1 LQGSPTLSEIID
13 DKLDFQI
20 PKCFLNIDK
29 CIYIWYRYHGND
41 TILHKTMPTI
51 HDVAKLAGVSPI
63 TVSRVL
69 NSSGYA
75 SEETRARVEAAVA
88 ELGYVPNT
96 LARGLRSKR
105 TNTLALV
112 MTDIT
117 NPYFTLIARG
127 VEDTASNSGYT
138 VIFCNTDESEAEEEK
153 YLNILVQKQVDG
165 ILLVP
170 ACSNSQSLKF
180 LRSNEIPFVLI
191 DRRVPDTRSDIVR
204 SDSEQGAYNL
214 TRHLIELGHRRI
226 VTITGPQEV
235 STSLD
240 RASGYQRAMQEAG
253 LADLIEVY
261 YGSFTQGSGYEL
273 TSQALALKPR
283 PTAIFGGNNF
293 ISIGI
298 FKALRDAG
306 LTIPEDM
313 SVVGFDDLPASLLI
327 NPILTVAAQ
336 PAYEMGSQAT
346 ELLLRRIAGQLPE
359 ASQEIILPTEMIV
372 RRSSGQPREEL

>member
-1 LQGSPTLSEIID
+1 MVT
-13 DKLDFQI
+13 I
-20 PKCFLNIDK
+20 PYLF
-29 CIYIWYRYHGND
+29 
-41 TILHKTMPTI
+41 MPTI
-51 HDVAKLAGVSPI
+51 QDVARVAGVSPI

-69 NSSGYA
+69 NHSGYA
-75 SEETRARVEAAVA
+75 SEETRSRVEAAVA

-117 NPYFTLIARG
+117 NPFFTLIARG
-127 VEDTASNSGYT
+127 VEDTASNAGYT
-138 VIFCNTDESEAEEEK
+138 VIFCNTDESEAEEKK

-170 ACSNSQSLKF
+170 ACSNPQSLKF

-191 DRRVPDTRSDIVR
+191 DRRVPGTRSDLVR

-214 TRHLIELGHRRI
+214 TRYLIELGHKRI
-226 VTITGPQEV
+226 VTITGPREV

-253 LADLIEVY
+253 LADMIQVY
-261 YGSFTQGSGYEL
+261 YGSFTQDSGYEL
-273 TSQALALKPR
+273 TGKALTLHPR
-283 PTAIFGGNNF
+283 PTAFFGGNNF

-298 FKALRDAG
+298 FKALRDAS
-306 LTIPEDM
+306 LTVPEDI

-327 NPILTVAAQ
+327 NPFLTVATQ
-336 PAYEMGSQAT
+336 PAYQMGSQAT
-346 ELLLRRIAGQLPE
+346 DLLLKRIAGQLPKT
-359 ASQEIILPTEMIV
+359 SQEVVLPIEMIV
-372 RRSSGQPREEL
+372 RRSSGQPRKNPKP

>member
-1 LQGSPTLSEIID
+1 
-13 DKLDFQI
+13 
-20 PKCFLNIDK
+20 
-29 CIYIWYRYHGND
+29 
-41 TILHKTMPTI
+41 MPTI
-51 HDVAKLAGVSPI
+51 QDVARLAGVSPI

-69 NSSGYA
+69 NNSGYA

-138 VIFCNTDESEAEEEK
+138 VIFCNTDESESEEEK
-153 YLNILVQKQVDG
+153 YLRILVQKQVDG
-165 ILLVP
+165 VLLVP
-170 ACSNSQSLKF
+170 ACSNSDSLNF

-191 DRRVPDTRSDIVR
+191 DRRVPGTSSDLVR

-214 TRHLIELGHRRI
+214 TRHLIELGHQRI

-235 STSLD
+235 STSQD
-240 RASGYQRAMQEAG
+240 RATGYQRAMKEAG
-253 LADLIEVY
+253 LGDQIRVY
-261 YGSFTQGSGYEL
+261 YGAFTQDSGYEL
-273 TSQALALKPR
+273 ARQALALDPC

-293 ISIGI
+293 ISIGV
-298 FKALRDAG
+298 FKALRDAS
-306 LTIPEDM
+306 LTVPEDL

-336 PAYEMGSQAT
+336 PAYQMGSQAT
-346 ELLLRRIAGQLPE
+346 ELLLKRIAGQLPA
-359 ASQEIILPTEMIV
+359 ASQEIVLPTELIL
-372 RRSSGQPREEL
+372 RRSSAPPPGTP